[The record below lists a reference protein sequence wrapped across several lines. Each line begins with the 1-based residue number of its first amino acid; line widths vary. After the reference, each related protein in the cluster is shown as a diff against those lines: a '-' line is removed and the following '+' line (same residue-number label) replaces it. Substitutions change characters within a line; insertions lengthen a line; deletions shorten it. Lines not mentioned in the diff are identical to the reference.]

1 MEYETAEDTGGVYCH
16 GMLSKQV
23 RAAYKFILIYKKEK
37 MPLFTFGEKS
47 VEGYT
52 PSNGPDSYFW
62 SLKEVRKLL
71 IHFFFVASF
80 LTYPAFQ

>member
-1 MEYETAEDTGGVYCH
+1 MEYETAEDTGWVYCH

-23 RAAYKFILIYKKEK
+23 GATYTFILIYKKEK
-37 MPLFTFGEKS
+37 APLFTFGEKS

-62 SLKEVRKLL
+62 SLKEVRKWL
-71 IHFFFVASF
+71 IHSFLVDSF
-80 LTYPAFQ
+80 LTYLAFL